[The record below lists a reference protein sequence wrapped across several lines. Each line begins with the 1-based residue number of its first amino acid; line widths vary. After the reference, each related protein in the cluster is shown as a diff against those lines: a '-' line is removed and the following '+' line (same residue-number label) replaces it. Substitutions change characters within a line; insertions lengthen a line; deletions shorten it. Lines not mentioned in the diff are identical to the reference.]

1 MEMGMGGDMGGHM
14 GGMSMGSGLMLWGV
28 HLDIL
33 LMMASG
39 IFYVICA
46 FFVWKTYKKEK
57 SELIGALLAFLVY
70 QAISMF
76 FMGLEMQTMNMLYG
90 NIAGAAVIIGTAYML
105 KFPFSGFAE
114 KTRRIVFLV
123 LLVASLGL
131 FAWFMQT
138 AERQMDLMHFV
149 LWYDLVANGILA
161 GGSILIFGLRNR
173 EAMLRKKALGGG
185 TGVMSCCVAA
195 NGFMLTGA
203 MITSSVF
210 AFLAPIFILF
220 SLKSAKGGSA
230 AAPSSAPVAPSDAQ
244 VPPSPTPVQPA
255 M

>member
-1 MEMGMGGDMGGHM
+1 MEMGGDMSGHM
-14 GGMSMGSGLMLWGV
+14 GGMGDMGMSSGPMLWGM

-39 IFYVICA
+39 IFYIICA
-46 FFVWKTYKKEK
+46 FFVWRTYKKEK

-114 KTRRIVFLV
+114 KTRRLVFLV

-138 AERQMDLMHFV
+138 ADRQMDLMNFV
-149 LWYDLVANGILA
+149 LWYDLIANGILV
-161 GGSILIFGLRNR
+161 GGSILIFGLRNK
-173 EAMLRKKALGGG
+173 EAALRKKALGGG
-185 TGVMSCCVAA
+185 TGVASCCIAA

-220 SLKSAKGGSA
+220 SLKSAKGGPA
-230 AAPSSAPVAPSDAQ
+230 AAPANTPVAPS
-244 VPPSPTPVQPA
+244 STPAQPA